1 LSSGKK
7 RRVGRTPLIGPK
19 IKVSNLVY
27 ESAKRNDGFLI
38 MPNEI
43 EAYRIGA
50 KKFEFKGTNGF
61 VVTYDIAS
69 KDFDAVK

>member
-1 LSSGKK
+1 VLK
-7 RRVGRTPLIGPK
+7 RNGTALDPK
-19 IKVSNLVY
+19 GSTKISNLAY

-43 EAYRIGA
+43 ETYRIGP
-50 KKFEFKGTNGF
+50 KKFEFKGTTGF
-61 VVTYDIAS
+61 VVTYDLAS